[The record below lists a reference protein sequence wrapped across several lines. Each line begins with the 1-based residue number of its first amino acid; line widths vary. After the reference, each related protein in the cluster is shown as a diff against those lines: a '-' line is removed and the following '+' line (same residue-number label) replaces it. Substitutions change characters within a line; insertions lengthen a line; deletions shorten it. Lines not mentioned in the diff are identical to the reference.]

1 MGGMPGS
8 PDLHGSPQAVFT
20 SFKLPKPG
28 GESSLSGSGGPSEPI
43 PSPLPTTPQSPGGFG
58 SRLFPMGLGNPP
70 LGPAGLLN
78 SPPKVSAPLGGL
90 PALADQL
97 MMSSPPKPKEE
108 SNNNHKEEDN
118 DSPPGSPL
126 PKKESSGSEQG
137 TPPKH
142 QGLIKAKGTYYPLTA
157 FPTNMPQGPV
167 MRNRGES
174 PPRVEQPVSGKSKTN
189 QNIWDF
195 SPERKTLISIKI

>member
-142 QGLIKAKGTYYPLTA
+142 
-157 FPTNMPQGPV
+157 
-167 MRNRGES
+167 
-174 PPRVEQPVSGKSKTN
+174 
-189 QNIWDF
+189 
-195 SPERKTLISIKI
+195 

>member
-108 SNNNHKEEDN
+108 ANNNHKEEDN

-174 PPRVEQPVSGKSKTN
+174 PPRVEQPVSGKTN

>member
-1 MGGMPGS
+1 MGGVPGS

-126 PKKESSGSEQG
+126 AKKESSGSEQG

>member
-1 MGGMPGS
+1 MGGMPGN

-28 GESSLSGSGGPSEPI
+28 GGSESTANSEPS
-43 PSPLPTTPQSPGGFG
+43 PSPVPTTPQSPGGFG

-70 LGPAGLLN
+70 TPAGLLG

-97 MMSSPPKPKEE
+97 LMSSPPKPKEE
-108 SNNNHKEEDN
+108 SNNNHKAEEDN
-118 DSPPGSPL
+118 ESSPPGSPL

-137 TPPKH
+137 SPPKH

-174 PPRVEQPVSGKSKTN
+174 PPRVEQPVSGKTN